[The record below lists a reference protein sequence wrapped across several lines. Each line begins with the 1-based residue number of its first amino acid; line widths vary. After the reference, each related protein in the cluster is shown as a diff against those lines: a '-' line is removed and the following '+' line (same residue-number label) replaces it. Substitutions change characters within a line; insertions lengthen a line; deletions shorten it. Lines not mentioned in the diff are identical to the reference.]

1 MRIGQRPSIATQSV
15 RRNEASRCANS
26 GRKQVQQTVAL
37 FDHHVG
43 ELLNAQWHLYAKS
56 LGGLQ
61 VDYKLEFYRDWEF
74 ACLRASED
82 TISIDCRLPKIV
94 ERIIPVGDQAT
105 DFRHFGPPDF
115 RNGSF
120 TSFLPS
126 RVCPV
131 RPKSGHSA
139 VGSVYED
146 TRLPIAGKQLLPAA
160 RLPARGAAPCLG
172 RWRQRAGRWSCCP

>member
-61 VDYKLEFYRDWEF
+61 VDYKLEFYRDLDGEL

-105 DFRHFGPPDF
+105 DFRVDTL
-115 RNGSF
+115 RINGSEAVA
-120 TSFLPS
+120 S
-126 RVCPV
+126 RQRC
-131 RPKSGHSA
+131 
-139 VGSVYED
+139 D
-146 TRLPIAGKQLLPAA
+146 LPAIVDVKA
-160 RLPARGAAPCLG
+160 IGHHYQATIWLLSLCGNDGFEFSPVVNGRDNGLHCEGLSSVSERL
-172 RWRQRAGRWSCCP
+172 